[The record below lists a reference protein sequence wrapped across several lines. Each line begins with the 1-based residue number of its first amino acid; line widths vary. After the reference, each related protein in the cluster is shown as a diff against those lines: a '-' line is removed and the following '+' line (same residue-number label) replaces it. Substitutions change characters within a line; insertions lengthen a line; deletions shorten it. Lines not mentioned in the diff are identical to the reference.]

1 MKKIKSQSEF
11 QGFEPRAIAML
22 SGGLDSTLAA
32 AVVKR
37 AGIEVIGLS
46 VQNMF
51 GTDHRRREHL
61 ERAAAQLGIPL
72 RVIDKS
78 EEHLDVVRHPRHG
91 YGAGMNPCV
100 DCRIFMLRVAKEVM
114 EEEGAQFVVTGEV
127 LGQRPMSQHRRA
139 LLLVAEES
147 GLGDRLL
154 RPLSAN
160 LLPDTLPVKKG
171 WLKRE
176 DLYSISGRSRAP
188 QRTLAEELGIVDY
201 PQPAGGCLLTE
212 KVYSARL
219 RDAFAR
225 LGPDGVDREGFLLL
239 RYGRHFRLSDAVK
252 VIIGRNEAE
261 NEILAGFS
269 SGRIV
274 LEPIG
279 TMGPTTLVEGEPC
292 RDELLLAAAL
302 AARYC
307 DRSGDAPISFEVRK
321 DGAVETITATPLPPD
336 DPRIEAW
343 RI

>member
-1 MKKIKSQSEF
+1 
-11 QGFEPRAIAML
+11 ML

-46 VQNMF
+46 VQNLF
-51 GTDHRRREHL
+51 GTDRRRREHL
-61 ERAAAQLGIPL
+61 ERAAARLGIPL

-78 EEHLDVVRHPRHG
+78 DEHLDVVRHPRHG
-91 YGAGMNPCV
+91 YGSGMNPCV

-139 LLLVAEES
+139 LLIIAEES

-160 LLPDTLPVKKG
+160 LLPDTLPVKEG
-171 WLKRE
+171 WISRK
-176 DLYSISGRSRAP
+176 DLHSISGRSRAP
-188 QRTLAEELGIVDY
+188 QRALAEELGIADY

-219 RDAFAR
+219 RDAFSH

-239 RYGRHFRLSDAVK
+239 RYGRHFRLADDVK

-261 NEILAGFS
+261 NKMLSGFS
-269 SGRIV
+269 PGRIV

-279 TMGPTTLVEGEPC
+279 TMGPTTLIEGSPT
-292 RDELLLAAAL
+292 RDQLLSAAAL

-307 DRSGDAPISFEVRK
+307 DRSGGAPIAFEVQK
-321 DGAVETITATPLPPD
+321 DDTVETIAATPLSPD
-336 DPRIEAW
+336 DPHIEAW

>member
-1 MKKIKSQSEF
+1 MKKMKSQSEF
-11 QGFEPRAIAML
+11 QGLKPRAIAML

-46 VQNMF
+46 VQHLF
-51 GTDHRRREHL
+51 GTDRRRREHL
-61 ERAAAQLGIPL
+61 EHAAAQLGIPL

-78 EEHLDVVRHPRHG
+78 DEHLEVVRHPRHG

-100 DCRIFMLRVAKEVM
+100 DCRIFMLRIAKEVM

-127 LGQRPMSQHRRA
+127 LGQRPMSQHRHA
-139 LLLVAEES
+139 LLLVAKES

-171 WLKRE
+171 WIKRD
-176 DLYSISGRSRAP
+176 DLYAIFGRSRAP
-188 QRTLAEELGIVDY
+188 QRALAEAIGITDY

-219 RDAFAR
+219 RDAFAH
-225 LGPDGVDREGFLLL
+225 LGPDEVDREGFLLL
-239 RYGRHFRLSDAVK
+239 RYGRHFRLADKVK

-261 NEILAGFS
+261 NKVLAGFS

-279 TMGPTTLVEGEPC
+279 TMGPTSLVEGAPS

-307 DRSGDAPISFEVRK
+307 DRSGSTPIAFEVQK
-321 DGAVETITATPLPPD
+321 NGSVETITVTPLSSD
-336 DPRIEAW
+336 DPRIESW